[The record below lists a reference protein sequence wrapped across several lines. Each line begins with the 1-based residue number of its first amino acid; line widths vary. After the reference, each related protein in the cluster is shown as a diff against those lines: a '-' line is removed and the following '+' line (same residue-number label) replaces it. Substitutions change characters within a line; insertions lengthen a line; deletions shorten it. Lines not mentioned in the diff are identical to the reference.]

1 MSPDVITLSRLDSS
15 VTDEN
20 AHWHWDVELTN
31 GPEADILWIAVR
43 THDVPVGSLVW
54 FHNLDG
60 DISIAIPPTELPEP
74 DFQVGI
80 TVQLPAN
87 YTCTIRVL
95 VQLNG
100 QVPPPPDATVQLVT
114 YVVNPTDG
122 KAPDTPTLPPSGLHS
137 AVTLRP

>member
-1 MSPDVITLSRLDSS
+1 MSPDVITLSQLDSS

-20 AHWHWDVELTN
+20 ADWHYDVELTN

-43 THDVPVGSLVW
+43 TQDIPVGCQVW

-60 DISIAIPPTELPEP
+60 DITIAVPPTEVTEP
-74 DFQVGI
+74 DFQVGT

-87 YTCTIRVL
+87 YTCTIRVFL
-95 VQLNG
+95 QLNG
-100 QVPPPPDATVQLVT
+100 HVLPPDARVELVA
-114 YVVNPTDG
+114 YVVVPTDG
-122 KAPDTPTLPPSGLHS
+122 KTPDSPKLAPTGLHS